1 MNSEAGKVIIAALV
15 GVIATGTVFFHFVEG
30 WGWIDAYFFTVV
42 TLSTVGYG
50 SLVPA
55 TPLGK
60 IAATVLIFA
69 GLGIF
74 AAAIQH
80 FSNITIASRLR
91 RRRAE
96 REKKHPTDNPD

>member
-1 MNSEAGKVIIAALV
+1 MTEATKVIIGALV
-15 GVIATGTVFFHFVEG
+15 TVIAIGTIFFHFVEG
-30 WGWIDAYFFTVV
+30 WSWIDAYFFTVV

-55 TPLGK
+55 TSLGK

-80 FSNITIASRLR
+80 FSQITIASRLR

-96 REKKHPTDNPD
+96 REKQREGDGPD